1 MTGRRLS
8 LWILAGLGVLA
19 LGALAWRAIG
29 AWRGGAQAGPAIAI
43 EAAIA
48 EIEAGRRTTPL
59 VGEPAAGGGRV
70 VTFLARREGG
80 QAPRI
85 VSDVTGW
92 GEHVDGTFDF
102 SAGTMARV
110 GQSDWYLLRA
120 EAAPRARI
128 EYLIAYGQADY
139 RLDPHNPRRS
149 AGPEAGG
156 LAASEVVMPDYVP
169 PEELY
174 GPWAP
179 PAGTVSE
186 ADIPGP
192 CRVAV
197 YRPAGAGGAG
207 PYPLAV
213 FLDSRSG
220 QISRVL
226 DWLIARRA
234 IEPVVAAFVGPWSAG
249 DGHCSG
255 KAAHAFVAGPLL
267 TWLASHAAGDSDRQR
282 RAIVAISFG
291 AKDALDI
298 ALEYPRAYSRLG
310 LLVPGRRIGRADI
323 AGIAEHR
330 GVRLQVAILA
340 GRYDQANLPTARAVR
355 QALADAGHAVEY
367 TEVPEGHSA
376 VTWRN
381 HLRAVLV
388 PLFGAR

>member
-8 LWILAGLGVLA
+8 LGILAGLGVLA

-29 AWRGGAQAGPAIAI
+29 AGRGGALADSARPV

-59 VGEPAAGGGRV
+59 VGEPAAGGERV
-70 VTFLARREGG
+70 VTFLARQEGG

-110 GQSDWYLLRA
+110 GQGDWYVLRA
-120 EAAPRARI
+120 EVAPRARI
-128 EYLIAYGQADY
+128 EYLIAYGQTDY
-139 RLDPHNPRRS
+139 RIDPHNPRRS
-149 AGPEAGG
+149 AGPDAGG
-156 LAASEVVMPDYVP
+156 LAASELVMPDYAP
-169 PEELY
+169 PEEVA
-174 GPWAP
+174 GP
-179 PAGTVSE
+179 PASPAGAVNE

-192 CRVAV
+192 CRVSV
-197 YRPAGAGGAG
+197 YRPAAPWSAG

-220 QISRVL
+220 QIARVL
-226 DWLIARRA
+226 DWFIAHRA
-234 IEPVVAAFVGPWSAG
+234 IEPVVAAFVGPRSAG
-249 DGHCSG
+249 DNHCAG
-255 KAAHAFVAGPLL
+255 EAAHTFVAGPLL
-267 TWLASHAAGDSDRQR
+267 TWLASHAAGASDRQR

-298 ALEYPRAYSRLG
+298 ALDHPRAYGRLG
-310 LLVPGRRIGRADI
+310 LLVPGRRIGRADV

-330 GVRLQVAILA
+330 GGRLQVAILA

-355 QALADAGHAVEY
+355 QALADAGHVVEY